1 MALSVRQVLDIVSI
15 ILATL
20 FLVAKVV
27 INGVVGNGIGVKND
41 TGEISDQFET
51 EVRPIA
57 IASLKSNDPF
67 SDSFNIMV

>member
-1 MALSVRQVLDIVSI
+1 MGMSVRQVLDIVGI
-15 ILATL
+15 ILATI

-51 EVRPIA
+51 EV
-57 IASLKSNDPF
+57 SLLLFRDPLCT
-67 SDSFNIMV
+67 